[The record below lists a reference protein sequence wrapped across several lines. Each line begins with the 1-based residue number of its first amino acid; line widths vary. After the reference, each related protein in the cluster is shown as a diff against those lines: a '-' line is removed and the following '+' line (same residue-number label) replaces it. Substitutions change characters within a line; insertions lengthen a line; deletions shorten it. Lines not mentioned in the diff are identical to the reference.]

1 MFNGYEMWKLDAE
14 RCARYRLTNQRGL
27 ACGRCMKT
35 CPLNKVV
42 TWDGPIAT
50 QVASWLGINARWLK
64 PVLIPIAVKL
74 DDWLGHGI
82 RNPAKKWWL
91 DLEIVDGVCVEPRK
105 GVNQRD
111 LDLDRH
117 IDASKQKIAY
127 YPANA
132 MPPPNSHG
140 IAYIP
145 NRKEAIAAAALLET
159 PDEARARVAAGG
171 PTPAHYI
178 PTPPLEESEVSDRS
192 TEQFN
197 PYKTDGAPK

>member
-1 MFNGYEMWKLDAE
+1 
-14 RCARYRLTNQRGL
+14 
-27 ACGRCMKT
+27 
-35 CPLNKVV
+35 
-42 TWDGPIAT
+42 
-50 QVASWLGINARWLK
+50 
-64 PVLIPIAVKL
+64 
-74 DDWLGHGI
+74 
-82 RNPAKKWWL
+82 
-91 DLEIVDGVCVEPRK
+91 
-105 GVNQRD
+105 
-111 LDLDRH
+111 
-117 IDASKQKIAY
+117 
-127 YPANA
+127 